1 MIIYQIIGN
10 PVPWAA
16 PGRKGNFYFNPKDK
30 EKKQAVW
37 QLKPQISHSPLS
49 GPLRVD
55 VFFHMPIPKST
66 SGIRKRQMLNGVIH
80 HISKPDRSNLLKF
93 VEDCLQDAEI
103 LSNDSIIVCGETKKI
118 YGEEPKTVIIIQELN
133 VLLQKLGT

>member
-1 MIIYQIIGN
+1 MIIYEIVGN

-37 QLKPQISHSPLS
+37 QLKPQIAHSPLS

-55 VFFHMPIPKST
+55 VIFHMPIPKST
-66 SGIRKRQMLNGVIH
+66 SGIRRRQMLNGTIH

-93 VEDCLQDAEI
+93 IEDCLQDAGV
-103 LSNDSIIVCGETKKI
+103 LSNDSIIVSGETKKI
-118 YGEEPKTVIIIQELN
+118 YSNTPKTSILIQELN
-133 VLLQKLGT
+133 VLFQRNGA